1 MKNNEIKNPKM
12 EVPAGIEMNDRD
24 YLNSILELEK
34 NMSNNYSIALN
45 EASNDYLYED
55 YFTLLEDSKDAAREA
70 YNLMFQYGWYTL
82 EEAEEQKVN
91 DKINYFIKE
100 LNELGINEET
110 E

>member
-1 MKNNEIKNPKM
+1 MKKNEIKNAKK
-12 EVPAGIEMNDRD
+12 EVPTGIEMNDRD
-24 YLNSILELEK
+24 YLNSVLELEK

-55 YFTLLEDSKDAAREA
+55 YFTLLEDTKDAAREA

-91 DKINYFIKE
+91 DKIQCLEGKMKE
-100 LNELGINEET
+100 LEKGA
-110 E
+110 

>member
-1 MKNNEIKNPKM
+1 MKNNEIKNQKK
-12 EVPAGIEMNDRD
+12 EVPTGIEMNDCD

-70 YNLMFQYGWYTL
+70 YNLMFQNGWYTL
-82 EEAEEQKVN
+82 EEAEEQKVSE
-91 DKINYFIKE
+91 KINCFNQE
-100 LNELGINEET
+100 LTELGISEEN
-110 E
+110 

>member
-12 EVPAGIEMNDRD
+12 EVPSGIEMNDRD
-24 YLNSILELEK
+24 YLNSVLELEK

-55 YFTLLEDSKDAAREA
+55 YFTLLEDSKDAAREC
-70 YNLMFQYGWYTL
+70 YNLMFEYGWYTL

-91 DKINYFIKE
+91 EKINCLEQKLTELSSKE
-100 LNELGINEET
+100 A
-110 E
+110 

>member
-1 MKNNEIKNPKM
+1 MKNNEIKNAKK
-12 EVPAGIEMNDRD
+12 EVPTGIEMNDRD
-24 YLNSILELEK
+24 YLNSVLELEK

-55 YFTLLEDSKDAAREA
+55 YFTLLEDTKDAAREA

-91 DKINYFIKE
+91 DKIQCLERKMKE
-100 LNELGINEET
+100 LEKDA
-110 E
+110 

>member
-1 MKNNEIKNPKM
+1 MKNNEIKNAQK
-12 EVPAGIEMNDRD
+12 EVPTGIEMNDRD
-24 YLNSILELEK
+24 YLNSVLELEK

-55 YFTLLEDSKDAAREA
+55 YFTLLEDTKDAAREA

-91 DKINYFIKE
+91 DKIQCLERKMKE
-100 LNELGINEET
+100 LEKGA
-110 E
+110 

>member
-1 MKNNEIKNPKM
+1 MMKNNEIKNPKM
-12 EVPAGIEMNDRD
+12 EVSKGIEMNDRD
-24 YLNSILELEK
+24 YLSSILELEK

-55 YFTLLEDSKDAAREA
+55 YFTLLEDTKDAAREA

-91 DKINYFIKE
+91 DKINCLEQKLTE
-100 LNELGINEET
+100 LEMEGD
-110 E
+110 

>member
-12 EVPAGIEMNDRD
+12 EVPIGVEMNDCD

-55 YFTLLEDSKDAAREA
+55 YFTLLEDAKDAAREA
-70 YNLMFQYGWYTL
+70 YNLMFEYGWYTL
-82 EEAEEQKVN
+82 EEAEEQKVSE
-91 DKINYFIKE
+91 KIQCLEQKIKDLRGE
-100 LNELGINEET
+100 A
-110 E
+110 